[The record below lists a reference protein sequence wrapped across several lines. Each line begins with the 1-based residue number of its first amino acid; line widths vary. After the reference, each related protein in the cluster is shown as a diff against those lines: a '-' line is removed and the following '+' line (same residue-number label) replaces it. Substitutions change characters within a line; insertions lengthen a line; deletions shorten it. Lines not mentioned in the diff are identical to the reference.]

1 MKKVVEQVIVTGTIV
16 ITTMILGVSGTIKG
30 VAYVVNKV
38 GKGLDAVATSG
49 FNNVTYILNKVDTKL
64 DEGN

>member
-1 MKKVVEQVIVTGTIV
+1 MNKVVERVVVTGTIV
-16 ITTMILGVSGTIKG
+16 ITTMILGVSGAIKG

-49 FNNVTYILNKVDTKL
+49 FNNVTYILNKVDNKL
-64 DEGN
+64 SK